1 MKRWI
6 IFAFVL
12 SVLLVGCTPMQT
24 NTQTSTQADT
34 REESIDTGHRD
45 HHAAQTR
52 KARNFFF
59 EIDDGELPI
68 RYLSYNEP
76 DGCVTRLCEVSKA
89 ARLEPKLIQQ
99 GNAFYYLLYE
109 ESYGEEYGKVISDG
123 YLYRIDFSG
132 DKTHLQAPDGFAL
145 GHIIRVDES
154 YIYCTANE
162 GENYLRADLEF
173 TGWEE
178 ITKEAV
184 KGKKILRK
192 FYKKICFVAK

>member
-12 SVLLVGCTPMQT
+12 SVLLAGCTPAQPNTPT
-24 NTQTSTQADT
+24 NTQVDT

-45 HHAAQTR
+45 HHVTQTR
-52 KARNFFF
+52 EARNFFL
-59 EIDDGELPI
+59 EKVAGELPQL
-68 RYLSYNEP
+68 YLSYNEP
-76 DGCVTRLCEVSKA
+76 DGCVTRLCEVSGTHDSI
-89 ARLEPKLIQQ
+89 RIEPKLIQQ

-109 ESYGEEYGKVISDG
+109 EGYGDDSGKVLSDG

-132 DKTHLQAPDGFAL
+132 EETHLQVPEGFAL
-145 GHIIRVDES
+145 GHIIRTDDS

-162 GENYLRADLEF
+162 GETYLRADLEL

-178 ITKEAV
+178 ITEEAAE
-184 KGKKILRK
+184 GE
-192 FYKKICFVAK
+192 